1 MSGSSNS
8 GHPDRDGVDD
18 RRATILQ
25 AVVQQYIETSQPV
38 SSSTIAGGV
47 QASSATVRSEMAALE
62 REGFLHQPHTSAGR
76 VPTDRGYRFFV
87 DHLEGPG
94 RLGRAQQQNVRE
106 FFAKA
111 SGEIEQMLHETGR
124 LLTDLTG
131 AAAVVVGPTHETTTV
146 RSAQIVSLSPR
157 NALVVVVL
165 SDGTVE
171 KFSIDLPTDT
181 SESTIAEASQQLS
194 QRCNGRSLQGV
205 DTKHRNAITAL
216 ALQAMNAR
224 ATSERGVYVGGASQL
239 AGAFEAIE
247 TVRNVISILEQQ
259 YVVVTLVRDL
269 LDRGV
274 TVSIGGENGLQ
285 PLAHCSLVV
294 APTLVDGKPQ
304 GSVAILGPT
313 RMDYGQAMAAV
324 SVVSK
329 QLGERLG
336 EN

>member
-1 MSGSSNS
+1 MI
-8 GHPDRDGVDD
+8 DD
-18 RRATILQ
+18 RRAAILQ

-38 SSSTIAGGV
+38 SSSTVAGGV

-62 REGFLHQPHTSAGR
+62 REGYLQQPHTSAGR
-76 VPTDRGYRFFV
+76 IPTDQGYRFFV
-87 DHLEGPG
+87 DHLGGPG

-106 FFAKA
+106 FFAEA

-124 LLTDLTG
+124 LLTNLTG
-131 AAAVVVGPTHETTTV
+131 AAAVVVGPTHETNRI
-146 RSAQIVSLSPR
+146 RSAQIVALSSR
-157 NALVVVVL
+157 NAVVVIVL
-165 SDGTVE
+165 ADGSVEKYVLDLPDGTTEDAVAAA
-171 KFSIDLPTDT
+171 STHLAQHCTGQAVADLA
-181 SESTIAEASQQLS
+181 AEHHDPIVA
-194 QRCNGRSLQGV
+194 G
-205 DTKHRNAITAL
+205 
-216 ALQAMNAR
+216 ALQTMQTQAK
-224 ATSERGVYVGGASQL
+224 SDRGVYVGGASQL
-239 AGAFEAIE
+239 AAAFEAVE

-259 YVVVTLVRDL
+259 YVVVTLIRDL

-274 TVSIGGENGLQ
+274 TVSIGGEHNLQ

-313 RMDYGQAMAAV
+313 RMDYGQALAAV

-336 EN
+336 DS